1 MGERRIIHVD
11 MDAFFAAVEILDNP
25 DLAGKPVIVG
35 GTPQGRGVV
44 STASY
49 EARKFGVHSAMSA
62 WRAVK
67 LCPNG
72 IFLRPRSKR
81 YSEVSKEVFDIFR
94 RFTPLVEP
102 ISIDEAFLDV
112 TGCEKLFGSAIEIG
126 RKIKELIKSEVKLT
140 ASVGVAPNKFL
151 AKLGSDLEKPD
162 GFVVITNEN
171 AQKLLADLPVGRM
184 LGVGKKSVKRLES
197 LGIRKVS
204 DLLSHRRDELEMVL
218 GQWAHTLL
226 ELARGH
232 DTRPVTPG
240 GGPKSIGAE
249 RTFATNIG
257 EAEELHQILDKLVDE
272 VAARLRKSGHLCR
285 TVTIKARYP
294 DFSTHTRS
302 ISLKGPTARTHDI
315 RQAARIL
322 LDERLKR
329 AGRPLRLFGVQVS
342 NLIEMGTGQLAL
354 FQSKDDDLHDKLD
367 EVRDQITER
376 FGKGSLSW
384 ANLVKPKGD

>member
-1 MGERRIIHVD
+1 

-25 DLAGKPVIVG
+25 ELKGKPVIVG
-35 GTPQGRGVV
+35 GTPEGRGVV

-67 LCPNG
+67 LCPKG
-72 IFLRPRSKR
+72 IFLRPRGKR
-81 YSEVSKEVFDIFR
+81 YAEISNEVFAIFR

-112 TGCEKLFGSAIEIG
+112 TGCEKLFGSAVEIG
-126 RKIKELIKSEVKLT
+126 RKIKELIKTEIKLT

-151 AKLGSDLEKPD
+151 AKLASDLEKPD
-162 GFVVITNEN
+162 GFVVISQEK
-171 AQKLLADLPVGRM
+171 APQLLANLPVGRM

-197 LGIRKVS
+197 LGIRKVK
-204 DLLSHRRDELEMVL
+204 DLLNHRKDELEMVL
-218 GQWAHTLL
+218 GSWAHTLL

-232 DTRPVTPG
+232 DTRPVTTG

-249 RTFATNIG
+249 RTFAKNIG
-257 EAEELHQILDKLVDE
+257 QEEELHQILDKLVDE
-272 VAARLRKSGHLCR
+272 VAARLRKSNHVCR
-285 TVTIKARYP
+285 TVSIKARYP
-294 DFSTHTRS
+294 DFTTHTRS
-302 ISLKGPTARTHDI
+302 ISLTSPSARTFDI
-315 RQAARIL
+315 RSSARLL

-329 AGRPLRLFGVQVS
+329 AGRPLRLLGVQVS

-367 EVRDQITER
+367 EVRDQITEK
-376 FGKGSLSW
+376 FGKGSIAW
-384 ANLVKPKGD
+384 ANLVKPKDE